1 MCYYASPARL
11 ISIIWLT
18 FKDSRVEEG
27 LHVRCSIS
35 WSKQDVL
42 HGHLRIVWKH
52 RDYRGLKKRI
62 TAIRTW
68 QEGLEP
74 LPQWSVDPKVSSSEV
89 RHKPSRVSWSVD
101 DRYGL
106 KTSHRRRLSM
116 PTLARSRPNSHQQSV
131 PLYSIL
137 LTLPPIHIEF
147 FTYLDRQL
155 AKIDSFYSEREKE
168 AQTRNKAL
176 EIQLRELKDHR
187 KIFYVSKSIFQLQVR
202 NIHSD

>member
-1 MCYYASPARL
+1 M
-11 ISIIWLT
+11 
-18 FKDSRVEEG
+18 EEG